1 MIYLSKTQHRPFY
14 VLIPNPVSCFP
25 TPFIRILW
33 TIQPQGNCYHVLAM
47 RKTVFIMLVMVLAV
61 ATMLQAQAL
70 PPTLEFRHQG
80 LKIDTAPVRNRVEVS
95 PIMTLLG
102 GEAAFSASAGV
113 WALSLGEHLVQV
125 SPDRRLVLVNG
136 KLAEARD
143 APISSPAGI
152 AVTLSFLD
160 DFILAPFG
168 FHLEAFVGGYSIVP
182 GVSSGRPITVRPAAA
197 DFRATTTLVLSLDRT
212 VEASVEAR
220 PGGGVVILMPRSAPF
235 IESPNRLRSRR
246 VRAVIAAPGRLEVEL
261 SPGVGLISWNVL
273 TRPDRV
279 VMELGP
285 VPPTPTPAPIIARPI
300 ERSGPRP
307 IVIDP
312 GHGGEDTGAVGESGL
327 TEKELALAIAGRL
340 ARVLRAAGHPV
351 RLTRDGDVGRAL
363 TDRAALANRLDA
375 QGFVSLHANAWTAP
389 SVHGAETYYMSL
401 DDRASDAAA
410 QSTADLENR
419 ANGGSSGQGS
429 TLDLILWDMAQSEV
443 LNESARLALRVQA
456 RLNALLGLKD
466 RGVKQ
471 APFVVLTGATMPAVL
486 VEVGF
491 LSNSEE
497 MKQLAS
503 PDHQQALADAIAL
516 GIRDFLA
523 RQ

>member
-1 MIYLSKTQHRPFY
+1 
-14 VLIPNPVSCFP
+14 
-25 TPFIRILW
+25 
-33 TIQPQGNCYHVLAM
+33 M
-47 RKTVFIMLVMVLAV
+47 RKTVLIALVAILLV
-61 ATMLQAQAL
+61 TTGLQAQTL
-70 PPTLEFRHQG
+70 PPRLEFRHQG
-80 LKIDTAPVRNRVEVS
+80 LKIETTPVRNHVEVS

-125 SPDRRLVLVNG
+125 APDRRLVLVNG
-136 KLAEARD
+136 KLAEVQD
-143 APISSPAGI
+143 APISSPGGI
-152 AVTLSFLD
+152 AVRLSFLD

-168 FHLEAFVGGYSIVP
+168 FHLEPIVGGYSIVP
-182 GVSSGRPITVRPAAA
+182 GVSSGKPITIRPAAA
-197 DFRATTTLVLSLDRT
+197 DFSATTTLVLSLDRA
-212 VEASVEAR
+212 VEATVEAR
-220 PGGGVVILMPRSAPF
+220 PGGGVVVLLPRSAPR

-246 VRAVIAAPGRLEVEL
+246 VRSVVAAPGRLEIDL
-261 SPGVGLISWNVL
+261 SPTIGLISWNVL
-273 TRPDRV
+273 TGPDRV
-279 VMELGP
+279 VMELGT
-285 VPPTPTPAPIIARPI
+285 VPPTPTPAPIIARPV

-312 GHGGEDTGAVGESGL
+312 GHGGDDTGAVGASGL
-327 TEKELALAIAGRL
+327 SEKELTLVIARRL
-340 ARVLRAAGHPV
+340 AQALRSAGYPV
-351 RLTRDGDVGRAL
+351 RLTRDGDAGRAL

-375 QGFVSLHANAWTAP
+375 RLFVSLHANASTVA

-401 DDRASDAAA
+401 DDRASDEAA
-410 QSTADLENR
+410 QFTADLENR
-419 ANGGSSGQGS
+419 AGGAGLQGGS

-497 MKQLAS
+497 LEQLAS
-503 PDHQQALADAIAL
+503 PTHQQGLADAIAL
-516 GIRDFLA
+516 GIGDFLVG
-523 RQ
+523 Q